1 MVSDLL
7 TLPGSGRK
15 KSTFLCK
22 QTMIYL
28 KFFYGILFTPLKGKK
43 AQYITLI
50 LYQTSPLPSRFSTY
64 FPTYFLYNSI
74 ASKLGRNDGVKYFN
88 LYLTKCMPTRYGK
101 VGVFAKIFQ
110 KKRKMWLTGGIF
122 IVYNECRFLT
132 GGFMPIW
139 KAGYVNRSCIA
150 QLLLGRIA
158 GLKFNEEVSP
168 NGSYLS
174 AQEASALQGA
184 WFPQAYG
191 YPQWP
196 QGSGSSPCQGPRPSD
211 PLISDGFGE
220 WLLR

>member
-1 MVSDLL
+1 M
-7 TLPGSGRK
+7 
-15 KSTFLCK
+15 
-22 QTMIYL
+22 
-28 KFFYGILFTPLKGKK
+28 
-43 AQYITLI
+43 
-50 LYQTSPLPSRFSTY
+50 
-64 FPTYFLYNSI
+64 
-74 ASKLGRNDGVKYFN
+74 GRNPGVKYFN

-101 VGVFAKIFQ
+101 VGIFAKIFQ

-196 QGSGSSPCQGPRPSD
+196 QGSGSSPRQGPRPSD